1 VAELVRAAEAID
13 RAAAAESELAHAA
26 ERAAGDPGQPQPDA
40 AAVKAE
46 QAKVADVVEKIAEG
60 IRNAAPQAAAA
71 VERAT
76 PPIVDNEPAEAA
88 EALVQAAAAIRREA
102 VETARNLARG
112 QESQLEAA
120 MRAQEAMAD
129 GKQPPSAEE
138 AADQADRLAEFTRA
152 TKLADRLAEEVAA
165 QQQSRDAIAEQTA
178 ALEKDRASESAKA
191 LRKAQEAFA
200 AAQEAAGKT
209 AAALAGQ
216 GELAN
221 QPLREGL
228 ERASQLDAVAAAA
241 KPEPPATDAA
251 SSSTGEPASPL
262 GTGFVPESPE
272 ATAELIAGSEAEA
285 AAERL
290 LGPAPR
296 AAKGE
301 SLAQQSG
308 RNAEPGSTNQP
319 STSAKPDSP
328 ANAAS
333 GKKSEKPSQDSASQ
347 SSTKPDRSQGAR
359 QGEATADGPLEEAE
373 RVDKDAAVAGTRT
386 GDADQAGKSFE
397 QESWF
402 AKLPPGMRQ
411 AIRAK
416 SQRRAPRGYEEKLDR
431 YFRNID

>member
-1 VAELVRAAEAID
+1 LADAARRNEPAVESIPGDAGPEATIPEPQSAQQLSQQLAELRRAAAQAAAGAERQSVDDAIAEMERSEAATKVAELVRAAEAID

-241 KPEPPATDAA
+241 KPEPPANR
-251 SSSTGEPASPL
+251 P
-262 GTGFVPESPE
+262 
-272 ATAELIAGSEAEA
+272 
-285 AAERL
+285 
-290 LGPAPR
+290 PR
-296 AAKGE
+296 SARVLCL
-301 SLAQQSG
+301 S
-308 RNAEPGSTNQP
+308 RRRRPP
-319 STSAKPDSP
+319 S
-328 ANAAS
+328 
-333 GKKSEKPSQDSASQ
+333 
-347 SSTKPDRSQGAR
+347 
-359 QGEATADGPLEEAE
+359 
-373 RVDKDAAVAGTRT
+373 
-386 GDADQAGKSFE
+386 
-397 QESWF
+397 
-402 AKLPPGMRQ
+402 
-411 AIRAK
+411 
-416 SQRRAPRGYEEKLDR
+416 
-431 YFRNID
+431 